1 MSDFSDK
8 AKHQAEEL
16 KGNVKEHVGDATDN
30 ESMEA
35 EGQLDQTKARAKQ
48 VGDDLKDVVKDAKD
62 TLGR

>member
-8 AKHQAEEL
+8 AKHEAEEL
-16 KGNVKEHVGDATDN
+16 KGNVKEHVGDLTDN

-35 EGQLDQTKARAKQ
+35 EGELDQTKARAKQ

-62 TLGR
+62 TIGR